1 VRAVNY
7 KLKPFDHRARA
18 RTTLFSWL
26 FLCALV
32 AACITL
38 GIFQYRWISKVS
50 QAAREHL
57 TEGLRTSLMRIRGDF
72 NAEISTA
79 ASSLAGFSRPRDAQR
94 LESQLTARF
103 AQWNNTS
110 RRSRIFDRIAL
121 AVPGPGGVA
130 LQMLDLDRGVLVP
143 AEWPADW
150 SPIRNRI
157 ESAGGRTSYG
167 TPAAG
172 ENQPPPSFRQP
183 DSNEDGPRPGRG
195 PGPPPGNEGL
205 AFELPVI
212 GMPEDD
218 GGPGRRFGLR
228 EREIAWVIF
237 NLNLPY
243 VRETILPELL
253 RRDLGSNGVLDYQV
267 EVVARDNP
275 DSVIFQSDPGLASI
289 AGSADASAGLF
300 EPRMNLSARRG
311 EFGPPDDL
319 GHGRG
324 PRGEGRGP
332 SPDMCRWQIYARHRA
347 GSLDVVVAQARFRNM
362 SVTGGVLLL
371 MIATAIAFL
380 RYTVRAQ
387 RLANMQMDF
396 VAGVSHEL
404 RTPLTVIH
412 TAGYNLQRI
421 AHNPLQVDKYGA
433 VIRRESARLR
443 DLVEEVMRF
452 ARAGAGRPIDE
463 REPLSVARV
472 IEETVKAS
480 REAIDD
486 PACVLESNV
495 EADLPPVLGD
505 PKALRHALENLV
517 GNAAKY
523 GAADVLWIGVY
534 ASKAQDDSAAIEI
547 RVADRGPGIPEH
559 EQRRIFDPFFR
570 GARAIQDQIHGA
582 GLGLSLVKKI
592 IEAHGGSVRVESA
605 PMRGAEFIV
614 RIPAAPESA

>member
-1 VRAVNY
+1 VN
-7 KLKPFDHRARA
+7 LFDPCTRA
-18 RTTLFSWL
+18 RTSLFSWL

-57 TEGLRTSLMRIRGDF
+57 TEGLRTNLMRIRGDF
-72 NAEISTA
+72 NAEVSTA
-79 ASSLAGFSRPRDAQR
+79 ASSLARLSHARDAKG

-103 AQWNNTS
+103 AEWKNTS

-121 AVPGPGGVA
+121 AVPGPNGVA
-130 LQMLDLDRGVLVP
+130 LQMIDLDRGSLAPV
-143 AEWPADW
+143 EWPADW
-150 SPIRNRI
+150 SAIRNRI
-157 ESAGGRTSYG
+157 ESNAI
-167 TPAAG
+167 
-172 ENQPPPSFRQP
+172 E
-183 DSNEDGPRPGRG
+183 PRAGRG

-205 AFELPVI
+205 AFDVPVFAA
-212 GMPEDD
+212 PEDG
-218 GGPGRRFGLR
+218 GGPGRRFGSR
-228 EREIAWVIF
+228 EREIAWVVF
-237 NLNLPY
+237 NLNLQY
-243 VRETILPELL
+243 VREAILPELL
-253 RRDLGSNGVLDYQV
+253 RRDLGSNGSLDYQV

-275 DSVIFQSDPGLASI
+275 DSVIFQTDPRHASI
-289 AGSADASAGLF
+289 AESADASIGLF

-311 EFGPPDDL
+311 EFGPPDD
-319 GHGRG
+319 GGRGRG

-332 SPDMCRWQIYARHRA
+332 SPDLGRWQIYARHRA
-347 GSLDVVVAQARFRNM
+347 GSLDVVVEQTRFRNM
-362 SVTGGVLLL
+362 AVTAGVLLL
-371 MIATAIAFL
+371 MITTALAL
-380 RYTVRAQ
+380 LQYTVRAQ

-421 AHNPLQVDKYGA
+421 AHNPLQVDQYGA

-443 DLVEEVMRF
+443 DLVEEVLRF

-472 IEETVKAS
+472 IEETVVAS
-480 REAIDD
+480 REALDD
-486 PACVLESNV
+486 PACILESNV
-495 EADLPPVLGD
+495 EDGLPPVLGD

-523 GAADVLWIGVY
+523 GARDVHWIGVF
-534 ASKAQDDSAAIEI
+534 ASKAEDDKTAIEI

-582 GLGLSLVKKI
+582 GLGLSLVKRI

-605 PMRGAEFIV
+605 PMRGTEFIV
-614 RIPAAPESA
+614 RIPTAPEAA

>member
-1 VRAVNY
+1 VN
-7 KLKPFDHRARA
+7 LFDPRARA

-32 AACITL
+32 TACITL
-38 GIFQYRWISKVS
+38 GVFQYRWISQVS

-57 TEGLRTSLMRIRGDF
+57 TEGLRTNLMRIRRDF

-79 ASSLAGFSRPRDAQR
+79 ASSLARFSRARDAR
-94 LESQLTARF
+94 AVESQLAARF
-103 AQWNNTS
+103 AQWKVTS

-121 AVPGPGGVA
+121 AVPESGGVA
-130 LQMLDLDRGVLVP
+130 LQILDLDRGSLAP

-150 SPIRNRI
+150 SAIRNRI
-157 ESAGGRTSYG
+157 ESNVVEPRAGR
-167 TPAAG
+167 A
-172 ENQPPPSFRQP
+172 
-183 DSNEDGPRPGRG
+183 

-205 AFELPVI
+205 AFEVPVF
-212 GMPEDD
+212 GAPED
-218 GGPGRRFGLR
+218 GGDPGRRFSPH

-237 NLNLPY
+237 NLNLSY
-243 VRETILPELL
+243 VRETMLPELL
-253 RRDLGSNGVLDYQV
+253 RRDLGSNGALDYQV

-275 DSVIFQSDPGLASI
+275 DSVIFQSDPRRASI
-289 AGSADASAGLF
+289 AESADASVALF
-300 EPRMNLSARRG
+300 EPGISLSSRRG
-311 EFGPPDDL
+311 EFGPPEDA
-319 GHGRG
+319 GRSRG

-332 SPDMCRWQIYARHRA
+332 SQDMGRWQIYARHRA
-347 GSLDVVVAQARFRNM
+347 GSLDVVVEQARFRNM
-362 SVTGGVLLL
+362 SVTAGVLLL
-371 MIATAIAFL
+371 MIATAFAFL

-421 AHNPLQVDKYGA
+421 AHNPLQVDQYGA

-443 DLVEEVMRF
+443 DLVEEVLRF

-472 IEETVKAS
+472 IEETVEAS
-480 REAIDD
+480 REALDD
-486 PACVLESNV
+486 PSCVLESNV
-495 EADLPPVLGD
+495 EDGLPPVLGD

-523 GAADVLWIGVY
+523 GARDVHWIGVF
-534 ASKAQDDSAAIEI
+534 ASKAEDDTAAIEI

-605 PMRGAEFIV
+605 PMRGTEFIV
-614 RIPAAPESA
+614 RIPTAPEAA

>member
-1 VRAVNY
+1 M
-7 KLKPFDHRARA
+7 KLFDPRARA

-26 FLCALV
+26 FLCALA

-57 TEGLRTSLMRIRGDF
+57 TEGLRANLMRIRGDF

-79 ASSLAGFSRPRDAQR
+79 AASLAQFSRTRDAQGVK
-94 LESQLTARF
+94 SQLTARF
-103 AQWNNTS
+103 AQWKNTS
-110 RRSRIFDRIAL
+110 RRSGIFDRIAL
-121 AVPGPGGVA
+121 AVPGSEGVS
-130 LQMLDLDRGVLVP
+130 LQILDLDRGSLAP

-150 SPIRNRI
+150 SAIRNRI
-157 ESAGGRTSYG
+157 E
-167 TPAAG
+167 
-172 ENQPPPSFRQP
+172 
-183 DSNEDGPRPGRG
+183 SNEDGPRPGRG
-195 PGPPPGNEGL
+195 PGGLPPGNEWL
-205 AFELPVI
+205 AFELPVF
-212 GMPEDD
+212 GMRDDD
-218 GGPGRRFGLR
+218 GGPGPRFGPR
-228 EREIAWVIF
+228 EREIAWVVF
-237 NLNLPY
+237 NLNLSY
-243 VRETILPELL
+243 LRETIIPELL
-253 RRDLGSNGVLDYQV
+253 RRDLGSNGALDYQV

-275 DSVIFQSDPGLASI
+275 DSVIFQSDPLRPSI
-289 AGSADASAGLF
+289 AGSADASVGLF

-311 EFGPPDDL
+311 EFGPSDDA
-319 GHGRG
+319 GRG
-324 PRGEGRGP
+324 RGLRGEGRGP
-332 SPDMCRWQIYARHRA
+332 LPDTGRWEIYARHRA
-347 GSLDVVVAQARFRNM
+347 GSLDAVVEQARFRNM
-362 SVTGGVLLL
+362 SLTGGVLLL
-371 MIATAIAFL
+371 MIATAFAFL

-421 AHNPLQVDKYGA
+421 AHNPLQVDQYGA

-443 DLVEEVMRF
+443 DLVEEVLRF

-472 IEETVKAS
+472 IEETVVAS

-486 PACVLESNV
+486 PSCVLESNV
-495 EADLPPVLGD
+495 EDDLPLVLGD

-523 GAADVLWIGVY
+523 GAKDVPWIGVF
-534 ASKAQDDSAAIEI
+534 ASKAEDDISAIEI

-605 PMRGAEFIV
+605 PMRGTEFIV
-614 RIPAAPESA
+614 RIPAAPEAA